1 MQVNYNSLKPLTSKE
16 LSSKV
21 NIILKKNSTKINSA
35 FARGV
40 LPGLDPNQLINGL
53 YQLAV
58 TNNELRDTVE
68 NTISEFPQKMILNLL
83 SDDLPGE
90 VLHFL
95 SFFPFEPDLLKLIIS
110 HDNVENKTL
119 AKMASHHNEEIVSI
133 IADNHRRL
141 INAPE
146 IIENLYLNA
155 VTPMSTANKIIELAA
170 RHKLELNLE
179 AYYEMIKA
187 IENEVDE
194 EEDPIDAELKAAEQ
208 DHKFKNAEKEIIEE
222 DQVDEDE
229 LDLNRPVRIS
239 QLPVTAKIRLAQVGN
254 RFQRSKLIRD
264 SNKMVYMAVIKSPR
278 ITDREI
284 EEYSKNKQMPEDV
297 IRFIA
302 SKKEWV
308 KSYRIKLN
316 LVHNPKT
323 PITIS
328 LNLLNSIRSHDL
340 KSLARS
346 RNIPQVIRQAADRRL
361 KKK

>member
-1 MQVNYNSLKPLTSKE
+1 MQINYNLLTPLSPQE
-16 LSSKV
+16 LGTKV
-21 NIILKKNSTKINSA
+21 NSILEKNSAKINSA

-40 LPGLDPNQLINGL
+40 LPGLEPGQLINGI
-53 YQLAV
+53 YQLALN
-58 TNNELRDTVE
+58 NNEFRDTVE
-68 NTISEFPQKMILNLL
+68 NTISEFPKKMILNLL
-83 SDDLPGE
+83 SGELSGE
-90 VLHFL
+90 VLHYL
-95 SFFPFEPDLLKLIIS
+95 SFFPFETGLLKLIVS

-119 AKMASHHNEEIVSI
+119 AKMASHQNEEIVLI

-141 INAPE
+141 IKAPD
-146 IIENLYLNA
+146 IIEKLYLNEI
-155 VTPMSTANKIIELAA
+155 TPMSTANKIIELAA

-187 IENEVDE
+187 IESEIDE
-194 EEDPIDAELKAAEQ
+194 EEDPIDAELKAVEQ

-222 DQVDEDE
+222 DQEDEDE
-229 LDLNRPVRIS
+229 LDLSRPVRIS

-254 RFQRSKLIRD
+254 RFQRAKLIRD
-264 SNKMVYMAVIKSPR
+264 GSKMVYMAVIKSPR

-284 EEYSKNKQMPEDV
+284 EEYSKNKQMPEDI

-302 SKKEWV
+302 SKKEWI

-328 LNLLNSIRSHDL
+328 LNLLNSIRAHDL